1 MSGNPQPPS
10 WPTRLPLRWRL
21 TLGMLLMLLAY
32 TLLLAFSFQI
42 TTQTRIANPP
52 TLLIPDEEW
61 AEFAL
66 LAQEATIS
74 DVRNAVFRNLLILV
88 ILGGLSTYWLAGRL
102 LAPLRQI
109 TAAANRVSA
118 GNLELRL
125 EPPAAADELRSLAQA
140 FNQMLDRLERS
151 FAQQERFVADAAHEL
166 RTPLASL
173 RSTLETLPPAA
184 LSSTEQ
190 QELRTTCMR
199 QIDRLEGLVAGLLL
213 LATSERQL
221 EREEV
226 MPAILL
232 DEICA
237 ELHLLADA
245 HDVSLSYGGDSEA
258 MVCGDADLLSLALR
272 NLIENGIRYNHPQGR
287 VHIEISQGDGVVAL
301 HVRDSGIGIST
312 EEQPHIFE
320 RFYRVEQ
327 SRARHLG
334 GAGLGLPLVKHIVQ
348 RHGGIVSLESNPDQ
362 GSTFSLWLPAPEAT

>member
-1 MSGNPQPPS
+1 
-10 WPTRLPLRWRL
+10 
-21 TLGMLLMLLAY
+21 MLLMLLAY

-287 VHIEISQGDGVVAL
+287 VHVDISQSSGLIAL

>member
-1 MSGNPQPPS
+1 MSFVANALA
-10 WPTRLPLRWRL
+10 WPARLPLRWRL
-21 TLGMLLMLLAY
+21 TLGMLLLLIVY

-52 TLLIPDEEW
+52 TLLIPDGEW

-102 LAPLRQI
+102 LAPLRRV
-109 TAAANRVSA
+109 TDAANQISA
-118 GNLELRL
+118 SSLTLRL
-125 EPPAAADELRSLAQA
+125 EPPAAADELQRLAQG
-140 FNQMLDRLERS
+140 FNQMLDRLETS

-190 QELRTTCMR
+190 QELRATCAR
-199 QIDRLEGLVAGLLL
+199 QIDRLERLVAGLLL
-213 LATSERQL
+213 LASSERSL
-221 EREEV
+221 KPEEV

-237 ELHLLADA
+237 ELHHLADA

-258 MVCGDADLLSLALR
+258 IVCGDADLLSLALR
-272 NLIENGIRYNHPQGR
+272 NLIENGIRYNRPQGR
-287 VHIEISQGDGVVAL
+287 VHVDISQSSGLIAL

-348 RHGGIVSLESNPDQ
+348 RHGGIVSLESNPNQ